1 MMREAVDHKQRREQ
15 GNRVELLHLA
25 GRCCL
30 LNHWESQTHSDASW
44 FEMTLHQPRS
54 LAKTTNH
61 CALPNTYMEDI
72 DMDANVKLRDLLSKV
87 IRVLFLTGEA
97 EEVH

>member
-1 MMREAVDHKQRREQ
+1 
-15 GNRVELLHLA
+15 
-25 GRCCL
+25 
-30 LNHWESQTHSDASW
+30 
-44 FEMTLHQPRS
+44 MTLHQPRS
-54 LAKTTNH
+54 LAKTTKH

-97 EEVH
+97 EKVFWFLGIVRTPCGE